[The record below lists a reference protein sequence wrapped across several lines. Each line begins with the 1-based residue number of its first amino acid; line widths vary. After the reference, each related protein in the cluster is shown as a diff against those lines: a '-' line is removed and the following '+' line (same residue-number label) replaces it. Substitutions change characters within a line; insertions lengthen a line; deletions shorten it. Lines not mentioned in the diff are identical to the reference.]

1 MFSQAMGFQMQICSI
16 LRFSWSI
23 FEMCIVHLQMRS
35 NKTHGDQLALLNRI
49 SVAESQTF
57 LLAKRPSAAISEEKR
72 LPFAGYG
79 ETSGNVA
86 KCQLFSQAIKNGLL
100 CFSFLVV
107 DIIK

>member
-1 MFSQAMGFQMQICSI
+1 MYLEPHDYWIYYVNIG
-16 LRFSWSI
+16 LR
-23 FEMCIVHLQMRS
+23 HQY
-35 NKTHGDQLALLNRI
+35 GI